1 MSDGESQQ
9 CDWEREVGLSEETTY
24 VALYPNREHA
34 EEWKR
39 EAEEQGYGSRSKYLY
54 ELIQEAR
61 AARQEGFLAY
71 SQDESR
77 IEELEMKVDKLQ
89 EELEEERNRE
99 PGEIDIAHEE
109 FVSAFLTERYQPLED
124 VFRQVSDSGVLT
136 GIIKDA
142 VEEQLF
148 DLAEEGKV
156 EYKQGYGWRLAHNN
170 ADAEAVGA

>member
-1 MSDGESQQ
+1 MSNDEPQQ
-9 CDWEREVGLSEETTY
+9 TEWETEVGLSEETTY
-24 VALYPNREHA
+24 VALYPSRKHA
-34 EEWKR
+34 EEWME

-71 SQDESR
+71 SQNESKV
-77 IEELEMKVDKLQ
+77 EELQLKVEQLQ
-89 EELEEERNRE
+89 DELEDARNSE

-109 FVSAFLTERYQPLED
+109 FVTTFLTESYQPLNK
-124 VFRQVSDSGVLT
+124 VLHQVTDSGVLT
-136 GIIKDA
+136 GIVKDA

-156 EYKQGYGWRLAHNN
+156 EYKQGYGWRLVHDD
-170 ADAEAVGA
+170 ADAEVVEA

>member
-1 MSDGESQQ
+1 MTDGESQQ
-9 CDWEREVGLSEETTY
+9 CDWEEGVGLSEETTY
-24 VALYPNREHA
+24 VALYPSRKHA
-34 EEWKR
+34 EQWME
-39 EAEEQGYGSRSKYLY
+39 EADEQGYGSRSKYLY

-71 SQDESR
+71 SQNESKV
-77 IEELEMKVDKLQ
+77 EELQLKVEQLQ
-89 EELEEERNRE
+89 DELENAHNSE

-109 FVSAFLTERYQPLED
+109 FVSAFLTDRYQPLED
-124 VFRQVSDSGVLT
+124 VFRQVNDSGVLT

-156 EYKQGYGWRLAHNN
+156 EYKQGYGWRLAHED
-170 ADAEAVGA
+170 ADAEVVEA